1 MTRIL
6 LVCTGNTC
14 RSPMAEALF
23 LKMLQERA
31 DEIEQEIEIGSA
43 GLYTMNDLPA
53 SEEAIKIMKREGLD
67 ITGHRS
73 RVLDVTML
81 DDADLVLTMGSSHR
95 DDIRERFP
103 DTERRVY
110 TLGEYAG
117 FDGLDIQDPIGGGL
131 EAYQQCARQLKE
143 ILSRVWYNIL
153 QGHAIRRE
161 P

>member
-23 LKMLQERA
+23 LKLLQESA
-31 DEIEQEIEIGSA
+31 DESRQKVEIGSA
-43 GLYTMNDLPA
+43 GLYTLNNLPA
-53 SEEAIKIMKREGLD
+53 SEEAILIMQREGLD

-73 RVLDVTML
+73 RVLDKTML
-81 DDADLVLTMGSSHR
+81 DEADLILTMGSGHR
-95 DDIRERFP
+95 DEIRERFP
-103 DTERRVY
+103 DTGQRVY

-117 FDGLDIQDPIGGGL
+117 FAGLDIHDPIGGGIK
-131 EAYQQCARQLKE
+131 AYQRCARQLKE
-143 ILSRVWYNIL
+143 ILPRVWDNIL